1 MLNLEDKSYTVK
13 LLSFNLSKRI
23 SSLLKA
29 MNTSLIFCSEHP
41 FLMHKP
47 NKCSSFLK
55 VKLAIKL
62 FPILNNKVYFVG
74 LIAKENI
81 ENDLLVFGSIILK
94 IAKVVFSLNSFFS
107 SSVKF

>member
-55 VKLAIKL
+55 VKL
-62 FPILNNKVYFVG
+62 
-74 LIAKENI
+74 